1 MDIGV
6 SSMQLGEI
14 SRGFSFKRETDAPLD
29 MRMDQSA
36 DIPTAADIVNTYSEQ
51 KLAEILWRY
60 ADEKFARKIAYAI
73 VTERALSPIV
83 TTSQLAEII
92 RNILPQEKNKQTID
106 PCTRTFQALRVCVNQ
121 ELQELATT
129 LRVAERMLR
138 EGGRL
143 VVISFQFKEDRI
155 VKEYLSSCTR
165 NSSSLQIPMKLFQS
179 TATTTTTAFPFLTIL
194 VFASSQPPY
203 R

>member
-121 ELQELATT
+121 EFEMAQ
-129 LRVAERMLR
+129 
-138 EGGRL
+138 
-143 VVISFQFKEDRI
+143 D
-155 VKEYLSSCTR
+155 
-165 NSSSLQIPMKLFQS
+165 
-179 TATTTTTAFPFLTIL
+179 
-194 VFASSQPPY
+194 
-203 R
+203 